1 MPRGTARGSAPSR
14 LPRRLRGADRGEL
27 PSCWAR
33 RLPGG
38 ESAVGP
44 REPGLKGSGSCAD
57 GPPRPFGAPR
67 PPRAGHAPSPRRPRP
82 LCSGAPL
89 RRASAAGP
97 SAPRGTAWD
106 SAEGLAHETPRPLRS
121 CCRACYLRFSNQLEL
136 SMPSVSSWE
145 AGERAPSC
153 ARALLCCLVRARA
166 SRLWLPAV
174 RHPLSGL
181 ALSGGVA
188 TAWGALLAPGCA
200 RRFWNVPASDC
211 TSPPLRW
218 VLKAGGRCPGRPATQ
233 AHCPLPIVLARP
245 QARLP
250 GAPSLARRARSADW
264 AAARVPVG
272 PLSSPAP

>member
-14 LPRRLRGADRGEL
+14 LPRRLRGGDRGEL

-82 LCSGAPL
+82 LCSGAPPGEPAPPDPQPPRDRL
-89 RRASAAGP
+89 GQRRGLGPRDSTPPPILLPRLLPTILEPAGTFHAFRFILGGGRACALVCACAAVLSRP
-97 SAPRGTAWD
+97 CARFSPVAPRCEAPSQW
-106 SAEGLAHETPRPLRS
+106 PRSFGRGCDRMGGSPCPRLRTEVLERS
-121 CCRACYLRFSNQLEL
+121 CIS
-136 SMPSVSSWE
+136 
-145 AGERAPSC
+145 
-153 ARALLCCLVRARA
+153 
-166 SRLWLPAV
+166 
-174 RHPLSGL
+174 
-181 ALSGGVA
+181 
-188 TAWGALLAPGCA
+188 T
-200 RRFWNVPASDC
+200 
-211 TSPPLRW
+211 PPRW
-218 VLKAGGRCPGRPATQ
+218 VLKAGGRCPGRPDTQ